1 MDGPDPAAAPSGS
14 LLVMYVEGPKLAA
27 LQQAGQW
34 AVVKVIKDVDQ
45 RETAAI
51 LRKVG

>member
-1 MDGPDPAAAPSGS
+1 MTSPSTRSSFALRASRIAGA
-14 LLVMYVEGPKLAA
+14 KLAA
-27 LQQAGQW
+27 LEQPGQW